1 MATKKQLKQELKEL
15 QKRLAHIE
23 HISSENAEA
32 PQTYAVPIRLDLVL
46 YVDRTTTPIEQII
59 EQIKDFS
66 NWDFSLETVY
76 RRHQPSCGE
85 YLYISNISVKEQL

>member
-46 YVDRTTTPIEQII
+46 YVDRTTTPIEEII

-66 NWDFSLETVY
+66 NWDLETVY
-76 RRHQPSCGE
+76 RRHQPACGE